1 MARAAITFPVLV
13 GLLLTTT
20 STVALGESTNPLPHN
35 GICRRQYLVA
45 ATSTDT
51 GTLLYLSTSEP
62 NNFTLEISDR
72 FLPTQ
77 CGENYE
83 LCDVL
88 LIEMESEVIVFVP
101 SQGGFVMVTYRVS
114 ELPHDIFHPVTEN
127 CHPVKAFLNSEH
139 NLIVIVC
146 VELSS
151 DTNGSLFIFE
161 FSLSRM
167 TLRCSERFV
176 LHNSRTLS
184 EAVHASN
191 RIFFT
196 ENDELLVA
204 ESEASSSLEPGFLI
218 NINNC
223 TRTNQIDVTGNEVS
237 IYCTQNDDSWTVV
250 ANSHFSTHHTYS
262 RYPCPGLNQ
271 YVRVENKRQIMFG
284 NTTQQPLV
292 GELPDDIAYAA
303 CLGSEDS
310 FVFWA
315 FTENGRLVSVPL
327 TTENHTKTNLSECTT
342 EGDNCLRP
350 SFDARKTSGAYFNH
364 ETNQVHITNI
374 TSLCGHRTV
383 NMFGTPQLLRITL
396 GDKEDSCSCAN
407 ELPTTLPTSLPT
419 TLPTSLPSSVSLT
432 LSILFSVVCILLI
445 ITAIIIIILCCR
457 EIQVFLQR
465 CEKKEQPF
473 SKKFCSARGLHSSL
487 RVRTLGQCE

>member
-1 MARAAITFPVLV
+1 M
-13 GLLLTTT
+13 
-20 STVALGESTNPLPHN
+20 
-35 GICRRQYLVA
+35 A

-62 NNFTLEISDR
+62 NNFTLEIPNR

-77 CGENYE
+77 CGENYK

-101 SQGGFVMVTYRVS
+101 SQGGFVMVTYRVG
-114 ELPHDIFHPVTEN
+114 ELPLYIFHTVDRN
-127 CHPVKAFLNSEH
+127 FHPVKAFLNSEY
-139 NLIVIVC
+139 NRIVIMC
-146 VELSS
+146 VELSGE
-151 DTNGSLFIFE
+151 TNGSLLFVE
-161 FSLSRM
+161 FKLKQRII
-167 TLRCSERFV
+167 LRSSEEYFLR
-176 LHNSRTLS
+176 SSSALS
-184 EAVHASN
+184 EAVYAFH
-191 RIFFT
+191 RLTYHIFFT
-196 ENDELLVA
+196 DIDDLKVTDA
-204 ESEASSSLEPGFLI
+204 DASSSLLPE
-218 NINNC
+218 NIHIDNC
-223 TRTNQIDVTGNEVS
+223 THTNQIDVTENEVS
-237 IYCTQNDDSWTVV
+237 IYCAQNNDSWTVL
-250 ANSHFSTHHTYS
+250 ADSSIPTHNTYS

-327 TTENHTKTNLSECTT
+327 TTENHTITNLSECTT

-419 TLPTSLPSSVSLT
+419 TLPTSLPTTLPSSLPTSLLTTLPSTLPTSLPTTLPTSLPSSVSLT

-445 ITAIIIIILCCR
+445 ITAIIIIW
-457 EIQVFLQR
+457 
-465 CEKKEQPF
+465 
-473 SKKFCSARGLHSSL
+473 
-487 RVRTLGQCE
+487 